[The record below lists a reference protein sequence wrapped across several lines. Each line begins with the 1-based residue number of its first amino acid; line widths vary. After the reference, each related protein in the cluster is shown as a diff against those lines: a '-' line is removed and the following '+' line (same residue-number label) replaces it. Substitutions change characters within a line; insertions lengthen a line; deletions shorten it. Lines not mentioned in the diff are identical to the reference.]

1 MISHRTFAK
10 ETFSCHVRVLAALR
24 VEWHRREGGRK
35 GERERP
41 CGTTV
46 WEATSENLL
55 VDLVNALASRAK

>member
-1 MISHRTFAK
+1 MAQERGR
-10 ETFSCHVRVLAALR
+10 E
-24 VEWHRREGGRK
+24 EGGEGGRK